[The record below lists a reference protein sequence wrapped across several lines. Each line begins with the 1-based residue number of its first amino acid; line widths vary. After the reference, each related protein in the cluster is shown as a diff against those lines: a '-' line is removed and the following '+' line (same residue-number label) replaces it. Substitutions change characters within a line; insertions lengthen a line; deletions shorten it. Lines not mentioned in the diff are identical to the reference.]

1 MENSFDPLRFHDKQ
15 VSSSSHHF
23 LPELELDDTLDEVVV
38 EACVRP
44 LITLPVVV
52 VAVLFVDV
60 IACKLSY
67 CKCNYVLVNEYHD
80 DQA

>member
-1 MENSFDPLRFHDKQ
+1 MPQQTGFTELATHC
-15 VSSSSHHF
+15 F

-38 EACVRP
+38 EACVKP
-44 LITLPVVV
+44 LITLPLVV

-67 CKCNYVLVNEYHD
+67 CKCNDILIHKYLDN
-80 DQA
+80 